1 MADKYAV
8 RNLRLCTK
16 DCLCLYVCPT
26 GATDTENSIID
37 VNKCIGCGACADAC
51 PSSAIS
57 MVPKN
62 CPPQQKKE
70 DHVVEA
76 LRGLIQSKAQAECIA
91 AELPDTLS
99 VAVEKSS
106 RLMAE
111 DLCREAGF
119 MLPQSGN
126 TKQFLDAIR
135 SYPDIPQEEVEFL
148 LKSIHFNEKTEELKM
163 EKWKC
168 TVCGYVHEGP
178 MTEDF
183 KCPVCKQGADK
194 FVKIEETPVAEAKN
208 PFAGSKTEKNLWEA
222 FAGESQACNKYTYF
236 ASVAKKAGYEQIAAL
251 FLQTAENEKEHAK
264 LWFKALGELGDT
276 AENLLHAAEGENFEW
291 TDMYDRMAKEADE
304 EGFHELAEQFR
315 GVGAIEKAH
324 EERYRALLHNVEAK
338 QVFEKAGIVMWECR
352 NCGHLV
358 TGTKA
363 PEVCPV
369 CKHPQSFFEVRKE
382 NY

>member
-1 MADKYAV
+1 MSQKYAV

-26 GATDTENSIID
+26 GATDTENSVID
-37 VNKCIGCGACADAC
+37 PKKCIGCGVCADAC
-51 PSSAIS
+51 PSGAIS
-57 MVPKN
+57 MVPKEY
-62 CPPQQKKE
+62 PPQQPKE
-70 DHVVEA
+70 AQVVEA
-76 LRGLIQSKAQAECIA
+76 LRGLIQSKAKAEAVA
-91 AELPDTLS
+91 AKLPDVLS

-126 TKQFLDAIR
+126 TRAFLESIR
-135 SYPDIPQEEVEFL
+135 NYPGVPADTVESL
-148 LKSIHFNEKTEELKM
+148 LHNIQFNEKKEELKM

-168 TVCGYVHEGP
+168 SVCGYVHEGP
-178 MTEDF
+178 MTPDF
-183 KCPVCKQGADK
+183 KCPICKQGADK
-194 FVKIEETPVAEAKN
+194 FVKIEEAAAPAKN
-208 PFAGSKTEKNLWEA
+208 PYAGTKTEKNLWEA
-222 FAGESQACNKYTYF
+222 FAGESQARNKYTYF

-251 FLQTAENEKEHAK
+251 FLQTADNEKEHAK

-276 AENLLHAAEGENFEW
+276 AENLLHAAEGENAEW
-291 TDMYDRMAKEADE
+291 TDMYDRMAREADE

-315 GVGAIEKAH
+315 GVAAIEKAH
-324 EERYRALLHNVEAK
+324 EERYRALLKNVETK
-338 QVFEKAGIVMWECR
+338 TVFEKAGMIMWECR

-358 TGTKA
+358 ISTVA
-363 PEVCPV
+363 PDVCPV
-369 CKHPQSFFEVRKE
+369 CKHAQAYFEVRKE